1 MAKDGSPTKHDLQD
15 MEGLGDLTQEDNIIS
30 KKDAHM
36 PTKVEFSS
44 PNIQFDEEDF
54 MDHLFDQSKL
64 SDMENDC

>member
-44 PNIQFDEEDF
+44 PNI
-54 MDHLFDQSKL
+54 
-64 SDMENDC
+64 